1 MRCGSTTSNY
11 ERDAAAASIMKY
23 HYVWLMWSSAYPA
36 AQGANVV
43 GEGFHGAILVEQCLS
58 APLISGEFVEHRRTI
73 HCVENSSLFESP
85 RLKDI
90 RVHSL
95 ATLFRLLRLPS
106 ARMGFESF

>member
-1 MRCGSTTSNY
+1 
-11 ERDAAAASIMKY
+11 MKY
-23 HYVWLMWSSAYPA
+23 RYVWLMWSSAFLIPWI
-36 AQGANVV
+36 
-43 GEGFHGAILVEQCLS
+43 ILYLASIQQHREQMWWASVFMAPFWLSSACS
-58 APLISGEFVEHRRTI
+58 APLISGEFVEHRGTI

-95 ATLFRLLRLPS
+95 ATLLRLLRLPS